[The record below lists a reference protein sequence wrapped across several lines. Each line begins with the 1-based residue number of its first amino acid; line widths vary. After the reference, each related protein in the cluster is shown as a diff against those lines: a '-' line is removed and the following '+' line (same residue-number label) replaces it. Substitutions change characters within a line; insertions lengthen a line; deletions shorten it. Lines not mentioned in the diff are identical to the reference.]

1 MCPGRKAV
9 RRPGR
14 RPACP
19 KQGRTKILGRPHC
32 EHWSASRS
40 SSRCFLVSL
49 PASRFLL
56 SRARYTRS
64 LLSQIHSSLFFC
76 SLRLQNTTA
85 LHPTLW
91 RNPVVRW
98 RDVKWRQRKSSTL
111 WLMSLSTIM
120 PTIAGLLL
128 MARWENI
135 IALSELFLPPYSFAV
150 LVCFLLPRRGCDR
163 GVLFCLWSI
172 HFFLLLLSCCFCCY
186 LLVPYLSSVGRNVS
200 VKWAFACQASRI
212 LYNPLDQAA
221 SSGYSWSFC
230 FLCVF
235 TAYSRGWFIGGALL
249 MIRGKR
255 AIVPLAFVS
264 DL

>member
-150 LVCFLLPRRGCDR
+150 LVCYLLPRSSAWLRSRCS
-163 GVLFCLWSI
+163 LLSLE
-172 HFFLLLLSCCFCCY
+172 HTFFLLLLSCCFCCY

-200 VKWAFACQASRI
+200 VKWAFPCQASRI
-212 LYNPLDQAA
+212 LHNPLDQAGRLLGILGVFA
-221 SSGYSWSFC
+221 S
-230 FLCVF
+230 
-235 TAYSRGWFIGGALL
+235 
-249 MIRGKR
+249 
-255 AIVPLAFVS
+255 
-264 DL
+264 

>member
-1 MCPGRKAV
+1 MFHTRKCWLSMWPGRKAV

-19 KQGRTKILGRPHC
+19 KQGENEDPGKTTLRALECVEELFTLFLAAC
-32 EHWSASRS
+32 LSAR
-40 SSRCFLVSL
+40 LAL
-49 PASRFLL
+49 PAVSCSSYPL
-56 SRARYTRS
+56 SS
-64 LLSQIHSSLFFC
+64 LSQIHSSLFFC
-76 SLRLQNTTA
+76 QNTTA

-135 IALSELFLPPYSFAV
+135 ISLSELFLPPYSFAV
-150 LVCFLLPRRGCDR
+150 LVCYLLPRRGCDR

-172 HFFLLLLSCCFCCY
+172 HFF
-186 LLVPYLSSVGRNVS
+186 SSS
-200 VKWAFACQASRI
+200 
-212 LYNPLDQAA
+212 
-221 SSGYSWSFC
+221 
-230 FLCVF
+230 
-235 TAYSRGWFIGGALL
+235 
-249 MIRGKR
+249 
-255 AIVPLAFVS
+255 
-264 DL
+264 